1 MNVKEFDNSGKI
13 LIKDLKLYAYHGAI
27 SQEKELGQFFLL
39 DLTVHTDFSEAIKN
53 DSAEK
58 TLNYTDIIE
67 FLKIKFIEKKFNL
80 IESAANFLCNSL
92 LEKFQNIN
100 KITLTIKKPNA
111 PINAEFS
118 YVAAE
123 ITKTRL

>member
-1 MNVKEFDNSGKI
+1 MSTKEFDNSDKI
-13 LIKDLKLYAYHGAI
+13 LIKDLKLYAYHGVI

-39 DLTVHTDFSEAIKN
+39 DLTMHTNFSEAIKS
-53 DSAEK
+53 DSVEK
-58 TLNYTDIIE
+58 AINYADIIE

-80 IESAANFLCNSL
+80 IESAANFLCISL
-92 LEKFQNIN
+92 LEKFPEIK
-100 KITLTIKKPNA
+100 KITVILKKPNA